1 MPNFIRTE
9 KKIVSAVIGLSKLA
23 EILSGATLVM
33 MMVAIVLEVV
43 IRQTPA
49 VLSGFSGYAT
59 VRMLF
64 PVLVFL
70 GMGYTWCARSH
81 VRVES
86 ILCLLPQIWQNL
98 LNFFTLLGILAISS
112 LMTWLTMKELIFSY
126 TTGQKDLDT
135 MIPLFYFKAFLP
147 LGCFLLTLVVLLDL
161 KGYVQHFVRGKSS
174 SPYDA
179 FNEPLR

>member
-1 MPNFIRTE
+1 LAYISGAE
-9 KKIVSAVIGLSKLA
+9 KKIVSTIIGLSKFA

-33 MMVAIVLEVV
+33 MMVAIVVEVV

-49 VLSGFSGYAT
+49 MLSGFSGYAM
-59 VRMLF
+59 VRMFF

-70 GMGYTWCARSH
+70 GMGHTWCARSH

-86 ILCLLPQIWQNL
+86 ILSLLPQMWQNV
-98 LNFFTLLGILAISS
+98 LNFFTLLGILTISV

-126 TTGQKDLDT
+126 ATGQRDLDT

-161 KGYVQHFVRGKSS
+161 KGYVQHFVRGKIS
-174 SPYDA
+174 SPYDG
-179 FNEPLR
+179 FNKPLG